1 MNTLSETARLDRI
14 ARICICICISICT
27 QEVNVEVLAI
37 LNDTTGTLA
46 CGSFDDHECAV
57 SMIIGTGSNACY
69 LESVER
75 VPKWRE
81 PRAPTLIV
89 PNANANAN
97 GSSNQKQ
104 KQSVDA
110 NALELEREERA
121 MRRAFYDGERQV
133 YGTQLCRY
141 RSLLTCFVL
150 SSVQSISVI
159 CCAVHLT

>member
-1 MNTLSETARLDRI
+1 M
-14 ARICICICISICT
+14 
-27 QEVNVEVLAI
+27 EVLAI

-69 LESVER
+69 LESIER

-81 PRAPTLIV
+81 PRAPAPTLIV
-89 PNANANAN
+89 PNANAN
-97 GSSNQKQ
+97 GSSNQ

-133 YGTQLCRY
+133 YGTQLCRC